1 MIVEKIL
8 SAVESAIAN
17 TSRYTLGRDFTAYC
31 DLRTTLG
38 LTDEDRALRPEL
50 QAPYIFVTHP
60 GDYASVYEIQGAFC
74 EFDEQN
80 ALTETEK
87 KENTYS
93 FNHYISRLHTS
104 LASEFKTLGH
114 KLSFVF
120 ERDPGKARE
129 ELNRL
134 FAPQFR
140 AIRRLGIDIDDI
152 IQEKIDKLTPY
163 AARERAFLVVY
174 TGLISLPGAE
184 LKSDQKRLNKQLE
197 GAPVARYGQNPELYR
212 LEGLKMRHDA
222 LVSKIQSDFSTDG
235 QGVLLRLMDAHEVG
249 FSIREEVDRNGT
261 ASDWRPFLPGDVLF
275 PHGSPKGD
283 DFSGLLAPHLNYQLF
298 SQETNT
304 QGNLVEID
312 GMWHTSLAVTLGPQ
326 KPETFTQLFNKVN
339 RKVPFRVRFDLMPGG
354 QEILGKKRTALGFL
368 AVISS
373 LRPIYESVEWLA
385 KNNENDPTCVMTIS
399 ASTWAETESD
409 VKRNITMLQKAFQS
423 WGVCEVTRTFGD
435 PLRAWVNS
443 IVGAATAGGANLLFP
458 PLSAALAM
466 LPLQRPATPWTND
479 ANVVWLTLD
488 GKLFPVRLGSSLQE
502 KHTEIAAGEPG
513 SGKSVLINVLNEV
526 VITNGQT
533 HLPFLSVIDKGY
545 GAQGLIRMIRECL
558 SPERQDEAVGIVLQN
573 DAHYCRNPFDI
584 QLGARYPLIP
594 ERAWLINILYALC
607 IDPSKGNP
615 PNPKDTRQI
624 LGRVIDEA
632 YRNNAEK
639 SPIRYAPSWVPSVDT
654 ALVSSGLRSLHSNH
668 EWEEFSWYEVRDML
682 FEKGFIAE
690 AMKAQYQAVPELSDL
705 QIWLNHD
712 DVRSAFGKVNR
723 DGSQEPLLEYISRCL
738 TQAGTE
744 YRMLSGRTQFALNP
758 NTRVVAIDLNNVMG
772 DDSDEGHLRTGI
784 MYLFAGQVASGDYI
798 LPQYADELISKIN
811 PHYKDFHLARIEQL
825 DQELKTKGYDE
836 LHNAQK
842 VPFIFSALETQD
854 REQRKFAI
862 RTVLS
867 SQYLSDFPENLL
879 KSANSLYLMRIR
891 PEDAK
896 ILTEHFQVPPATIR
910 RFMNSSKGAAADG
923 SGTSFLA
930 VFKTKVG
937 RIAQILKNTVGPREL
952 WALNSTPKDSALR
965 NLMYEQLDGRT
976 AREILA
982 ENFPTGSA
990 EKLIELRQKQAGE
1003 NDHANII
1010 RRLADELIASRGFRL

>member
-1 MIVEKIL
+1 MIVDKIL
-8 SAVESAIAN
+8 NAVESAIAT
-17 TSRYTLGRDFTAYC
+17 TSRYTLGRDFTTYC
-31 DLRTTLG
+31 DLRTVLG
-38 LTDEDRALRPEL
+38 LTDEDRVLRPEL
-50 QAPYIFVTHP
+50 QAPYIFITKN
-60 GDYASVYEIQGAFC
+60 GDYASVYEVQGAFC
-74 EFDEQN
+74 EFDEQV

-87 KENTYS
+87 NENTYS
-93 FNHYISRLHTS
+93 FSHYISRLHTS
-104 LASEFKTLGH
+104 LASEFKSLGH
-114 KLSFVF
+114 KLSFIF
-120 ERDPGKARE
+120 ERDPDKARE
-129 ELNRL
+129 ELKRL

-140 AIRRLGIDIDDI
+140 AIRRLGIDIEDI
-152 IQEKIDKLTPY
+152 IQEKINKLVPY
-163 AARERAFLVVY
+163 ATRERAFLVVY
-174 TGLISLPGAE
+174 TGLVSLPTAE
-184 LKSDQKRLNKQLE
+184 LKSEQKRMSRELE

-212 LEGLKMRHDA
+212 LESLKMRHDA

-235 QGVLLRLMDAHEVG
+235 QGVLLRLIDAHEAG
-249 FSIREEVDRNGT
+249 FNIREEVDRNGT
-261 ASDWRPFLPGDVLF
+261 DPDWRPFLPGDVLF
-275 PHGSPKGD
+275 PHGNPKGD

-298 SQETNT
+298 SQEANP
-304 QGNLVEID
+304 QGNLVGLD

-354 QEILGKKRTALGFL
+354 RDVLGGKRTALGFL
-368 AVISS
+368 AVIPS

-385 KNNENDPTCVMTIS
+385 KSNDNDPTCVMTIS
-399 ASTWAETESD
+399 ASTWAETESG

-443 IVGAATAGGANLLFP
+443 MMGASIAGGANLLFP

-466 LPLQRPATPWTND
+466 MPLQRPATPWTQD

-502 KHTEIAAGEPG
+502 KHTEIAAGE
-513 SGKSVLINVLNEV
+513 SGTGKTVLFNVLNEV

-533 HLPFLSVIDKGY
+533 RLPFLSVVDKGY
-545 GAQGLIRMIRECL
+545 GAQGLIRLIRECL
-558 SPERQDEAVGIVLQN
+558 PPERRNEAVGIVLQN
-573 DAHYCRNPFDI
+573 DARYCRNPFDI

-594 ERAWLINILYALC
+594 ERSWLLNLCYALC
-607 IDPSKGNP
+607 IDATKGNP

-632 YRNNAEK
+632 YRDHAEK
-639 SPIRYAPSWVPSVDT
+639 NPIRYAPSWIPAVDA
-654 ALVSSGLRSLHSNH
+654 ALSSSGLRAQYPDH

-682 FEKGFIAE
+682 FEKGFVAE

-705 QIWLNHD
+705 QVWLNHD
-712 DVRSAFGKVNR
+712 DIRSAFGKINR
-723 DGSQEPLLEYISRCL
+723 DSSQEPLLEYISRCL

-744 YRMLSGRTQFALNP
+744 YRMLSGRTQFALDP

-772 DDSDEGHLRTGI
+772 DATDEGQLKSGI

-798 LPQYADELISKIN
+798 LPQYSDDLMSKID
-811 PHYKDFHLARIEQL
+811 PRYKDFHLARIEQL

-836 LHNAQK
+836 LHNAK
-842 VPFIFSALETQD
+842 NVPFIFSALETED

-867 SQYLSDFPENLL
+867 SQFLTDFPENIL

-891 PEDAK
+891 PEDVK
-896 ILTEHFQVPPATIR
+896 ILREHFQVPPATIR

-965 NLMYEQLDGRT
+965 NRLYEQLDGRT

-982 ENFPTGSA
+982 ENFPLGSA
-990 EKLIELRQKQAGE
+990 EKLIELRQNQAGE
-1003 NDHANII
+1003 NDHTNII
-1010 RRLADELIASRGFRL
+1010 LRLADELIASRGFRL